1 MSNSILFKCLFK
13 RLETSLNECPLL
25 PWIRSTLAGEDLT
38 AFGLLGSV

>member
-13 RLETSLNECPLL
+13 RLETSLNEGPLL
-25 PWIRSTLAGEDLT
+25 PWIRSTLGEDLT